1 MSTINEMI
9 EQLQN
14 CIKQKVINGE
24 YRIIGL
30 LNLTVGMAE
39 ILIDEEHKL
48 TLWVRDDKKELTIF
62 ESDIFQ
68 EHLVLTFGNFNDE
81 IESSDNECK
90 IAYNN
95 FQKLIN
101 QYNKDHTVKVIEA
114 NIKRLEHELQLL
126 KTNRNEI
133 R

>member
-9 EQLQN
+9 EQLQD

-24 YRIIGL
+24 YRILGL

-39 ILIDEEHKL
+39 ILIDEQHKL

-81 IESSDNECK
+81 VEDSENEGK

-95 FQKLIN
+95 FHKLLN
-101 QYNKDHTVKVIEA
+101 HNEQDKHKAY
-114 NIKRLEHELQLL
+114 IK
-126 KTNRNEI
+126 
-133 R
+133 

>member
-9 EQLQN
+9 EQLQD

-24 YRIIGL
+24 YRILGL

-39 ILIDEEHKL
+39 ILIDEQHKL

-81 IESSDNECK
+81 VESSENEGK

-114 NIKRLEHELQLL
+114 NIKRLERELQLL

>member
-9 EQLQN
+9 EQLQD

-24 YRIIGL
+24 YRILGL

-39 ILIDEEHKL
+39 ILIDEQHKL

-81 IESSDNECK
+81 VEDSENEGK

-95 FQKLIN
+95 FQKLLN
-101 QYNKDHTVKVIEA
+101 QYNKDHTLKVIEA
-114 NIKRLEHELQLL
+114 NINRLKHELQLL
-126 KTNRNEI
+126 KINRNEI
-133 R
+133 C

>member
-1 MSTINEMI
+1 MSTINEII
-9 EQLQN
+9 EQLSD

-24 YRIIGL
+24 YRILGL

-81 IESSDNECK
+81 VESSENEGK
-90 IAYNN
+90 VAYNN
-95 FQKLIN
+95 FQKLKD
-101 QYNKDHTVKVIEA
+101 QYSKKHTKKVIEA
-114 NIKRLEHELQLL
+114 NIKRLKHELLIIKNQE
-126 KTNRNEI
+126 K
-133 R
+133 